1 MITSLLCLDICA
13 NSAVLFTCTCTWSC
27 ESACLLYSA
36 HASHAIK
43 SCRSWTAVAMLCG
56 SQLASLFDLWL
67 TFVYRHVFE
76 LHACAHRAC

>member
-43 SCRSWTAVAMLCG
+43 SVAVAG
-56 SQLASLFDLWL
+56 QQLRCFVVASWP
-67 TFVYRHVFE
+67 
-76 LHACAHRAC
+76 ACLIYG